1 MILRM
6 VGCKLALGAAG
17 VAFAGALAAGAL
29 LGAAGIGAL
38 AVASGRVRPPGARW
52 PAEKEHAT
60 DAGFAGDVPV
70 EP

>member
-6 VGCKLALGAAG
+6 IGCKMALGAAG
-17 VAFAGALAAGAL
+17 LAVAGAMTAGAL

-38 AVASGRVRPPGARW
+38 AVASGRLRPPGARW
-52 PAEKEHAT
+52 PAEKEHRT
-60 DAGFAGDVPV
+60 DAGMAGDTPV